1 MLGSEE
7 SVPVVGIQIV
17 AAARPET
24 AGQTQQAVNRELAR
38 LRELEGQAGKGG
50 KGGKGERRALRL
62 SVRTT
67 RRE

>member
-38 LRELEGQAGKGG
+38 LRELEGQAGKGARG
-50 KGGKGERRALRL
+50 KGGH
-62 SVRTT
+62 
-67 RRE
+67 